1 LFGDVPREHEIAMF
15 AGIVER
21 EVQRML
27 ALEISKGVSLVL
39 EARLAAL
46 TPTERKLMH
55 NAKVNQANRAG
66 RGVR

>member
-1 LFGDVPREHEIAMF
+1 MPREHEIAMF

-27 ALEISKGVSLVL
+27 ALEISKGVTQVL